1 MKFKIILLSLMI
13 INFKSSLAQN
23 EKLSC
28 NFFLSGSF
36 YTCYLTIIN
45 PNGLDNFVGVNGTHS
60 GSYTDNDVKNITIY
74 SSSNSV
80 STNIPSILCAKFK
93 NLATIS
99 YNGIRIKRIGV
110 NSFKSC
116 SKVKRIN
123 LENNEISE
131 IHEQAFAENFDLQF
145 IEFSGNKMTTLP
157 QNLLTNQ
164 TQLQSLDFC
173 SNLISDLPE
182 NIFKNLQNLKSLSLC
197 WNQITNLKHEWF
209 LKLTSL
215 QTLNLGT
222 NNIAELPQ
230 DIFKPLT
237 STSNILL
244 SNNKL
249 KVIHCESFGVQ
260 PKLTTINLYGNAIFA
275 FDEQFIDDTGLISIF
290 MTDNVCISKNIY
302 DNSQS
307 RDAMRTDLKKCF
319 ENYQRLITRK
329 WEIFGIC
336 RY

>member
-1 MKFKIILLSLMI
+1 MKLKIILLVLI
-13 INFKSSLAQN
+13 FLNFKSSFAQSG
-23 EKLSC
+23 KLSC
-28 NFFLSGSF
+28 NYFLSGSF
-36 YTCYLTIIN
+36 YTCYLTISN

-74 SSSNSV
+74 VSSNSV
-80 STNIPSILCAKFK
+80 STNIPSILCEKFK
-93 NLATIS
+93 NVATIS
-99 YNGIRIKRIGV
+99 YNRIGIKRIGV

-116 SKVKRIN
+116 SKVQRIN

-131 IHEQAFAENFDLQF
+131 IHEQAFAGNSELQF
-145 IEFSGNKMTTLP
+145 LEFSGNKMTTLTE
-157 QNLLTNQ
+157 NLLVNQ
-164 TQLQSLDFC
+164 TKLQSLDFC

-197 WNQITNLKHEWF
+197 WNQITKLKHGWF
-209 LKLTSL
+209 KMLVNL

-244 SNNKL
+244 SNNNL
-249 KVIHCESFGVQ
+249 KAIHCESFGVQ

-302 DNSQS
+302 DSTQA

-319 ENYQRLITRK
+319 ENYQKLITRK
-329 WEIFGIC
+329 
-336 RY
+336 